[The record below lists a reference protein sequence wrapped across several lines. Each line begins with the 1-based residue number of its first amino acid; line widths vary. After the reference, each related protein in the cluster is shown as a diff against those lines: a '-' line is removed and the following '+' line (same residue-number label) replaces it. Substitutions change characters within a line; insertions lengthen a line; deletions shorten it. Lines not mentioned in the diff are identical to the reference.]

1 VKSIKKMIILTFARA
16 TIKYSHN
23 RQKSAKTEDYG
34 AGAHMEGDAYYR
46 IFAGVALSFLGND
59 AAAKTALDAI
69 SAKMSYA
76 QESSALTYKT
86 DHCEVKK
93 MVEAMYVQ
101 LELDCDMVGVKS
113 SLPTDCPT
121 TCWAN
126 MGGEQYF
133 YMPLSDVHS
142 YALITKDVKTMTD
155 KSKDDM
161 PGAKTLYENG
171 GVSHLKLKDIATTDH
186 GDDPFFKAYETTF
199 GSKTS
204 FDDAIA
210 PALAGTGDMASK
222 DSSFKSYVVA
232 KCGITA
238 LNMETMTLLTDAK
251 TAAAGGDTSYA
262 ATGAAFLWDAA
273 YATFN
278 GVSDGKSVGDI
289 SGGVC
294 AKRDK
299 DFKDGVQVRKLI
311 LKQFQAGKTAITAAT
326 FDAAALDAAIAE
338 IQRLVGMTFARATI
352 KYSSRAKPLDT
363 GEYNA
368 GYHAEGFCYWRG
380 MAGYFAHKTGDKAT
394 VLEIDGL
401 LDLKKN
407 DADIVQPDLAC
418 DAKKKMETLLPGL
431 GITCEDMGAMTSNMH
446 ECTHTCAENVV
457 PTEAPAADSR
467 APLAALGALI
477 TAVIYA

>member
-1 VKSIKKMIILTFARA
+1 
-16 TIKYSHN
+16 
-23 RQKSAKTEDYG
+23 
-34 AGAHMEGDAYYR
+34 
-46 IFAGVALSFLGND
+46 
-59 AAAKTALDAI
+59 
-69 SAKMSYA
+69 
-76 QESSALTYKT
+76 
-86 DHCEVKK
+86 
-93 MVEAMYVQ
+93 
-101 LELDCDMVGVKS
+101 
-113 SLPTDCPT
+113 
-121 TCWAN
+121 
-126 MGGEQYF
+126 
-133 YMPLSDVHS
+133 
-142 YALITKDVKTMTD
+142 
-155 KSKDDM
+155 
-161 PGAKTLYENG
+161 
-171 GVSHLKLKDIATTDH
+171 
-186 GDDPFFKAYETTF
+186 
-199 GSKTS
+199 
-204 FDDAIA
+204 
-210 PALAGTGDMASK
+210 
-222 DSSFKSYVVA
+222 
-232 KCGITA
+232 
-238 LNMETMTLLTDAK
+238 MTLLTDAK

-368 GYHAEGFCYWRG
+368 GYHAD
-380 MAGYFAHKTGDKAT
+380 KTGDKAT